1 MFIGAVFVII
11 FLSILIL
18 VHELGHFWAA
28 RKFGL
33 WVEEFGFGLPPRI
46 WSRKIGE
53 TIYSVNALPFG
64 GFVKIYGEN
73 GLSADSNGLDTD
85 LRGKCFS
92 FKPIRQRMIILS
104 AGVVMN
110 FIFGWLLLSAAFSIG
125 VPQAILITE
134 IRSDA
139 PAAQAG
145 ILPGDKVVGFQK
157 IDEFVDY
164 IRRNRGKEIILKI
177 ERGRE
182 IMEFK
187 VEPRLNPAVGEGALG
202 VGLMETGLPRK
213 NVLVSLAEGLKT
225 SLETTAAIFAAI
237 FNLFADFSAGRTPL
251 ERITGPVGIVEMTAQ
266 AGGLGI
272 VYLLQFFALISLNLA
287 VINVFPFPAL
297 DGGRLI
303 FLLAEKIKG
312 SPLPRR
318 FENFANTLGM
328 AFLLLLMA
336 AITIKDIS
344 KFF

>member
-46 WSRKIGE
+46 WSKKIGE

-73 GLSADSNGLDTD
+73 GHSNSDSQ
-85 LRGKCFS
+85 RS
-92 FKPIRQRMIILS
+92 FPNFRSFAFLPAWKRAVILS

-110 FIFGWLLLSAAFSIG
+110 FIFGWLLLSAALSIG

-134 IRSDA
+134 IRSDS

-145 ILPGDKVVGFQK
+145 ILLGDKVVGFQK
-157 IDEFVDY
+157 IDEFVNY
-164 IRRNRGKEIILKI
+164 IRQNRGKEIILKI

-202 VGLMETGLPRK
+202 VGLMETGLSRK
-213 NVLVSLAEGLKT
+213 NLLASLAEGLRI

-237 FNLFADFSAGRTPL
+237 FNLFADFFAGRTPL

>member
-1 MFIGAVFVII
+1 MFLGIVLVII

-46 WSRKIGE
+46 WSKKIGD

-73 GLSADSNGLDTD
+73 GDSE
-85 LRGKCFS
+85 RS
-92 FKPIRQRMIILS
+92 FPNFRSFAFLPAWKRAVILS
-104 AGVVMN
+104 AGVAMN

-125 VPQAILITE
+125 VPQAILIAET
-134 IRSDA
+134 RSDS

-145 ILPGDKVVGFQK
+145 ILSGDKVVGFQK
-157 IDEFVDY
+157 VDEFVDY

-202 VGLMETGLPRK
+202 VGLVETGLPRK
-213 NVLVSLAEGLKT
+213 NVLASLAEGLRI

-237 FNLFADFSAGRTPL
+237 FNLLVDFLAGRTPL
-251 ERITGPVGIVEMTAQ
+251 ERITGPVGIVEMTTQ
-266 AGGLGI
+266 AGGLGF

-297 DGGRLI
+297 DGGRLT
-303 FLLAEKIKG
+303 FLLAEKMKG